1 MTKQEIVFKI
11 YGILVNL
18 FNIKKK
24 ELILDSTFI
33 SYGIDSLE
41 IIIVIE
47 KEFKISFPDNVI
59 IRFNTIISIAE
70 FIVTVA
76 DYIDMTVSEK
86 QIVYYSN

>member
-1 MTKQEIVFKI
+1 MTKQEIVLKT
-11 YGILVNL
+11 YGILENL
-18 FNIKKK
+18 FNTGKK
-24 ELILDSTFI
+24 ELTRDSTFI

-47 KEFKISFPDNVI
+47 KEFKISFPDNLI
-59 IRFNTIISIAE
+59 FRFNTIISIAE

-86 QIVYYSN
+86 QIVYSN